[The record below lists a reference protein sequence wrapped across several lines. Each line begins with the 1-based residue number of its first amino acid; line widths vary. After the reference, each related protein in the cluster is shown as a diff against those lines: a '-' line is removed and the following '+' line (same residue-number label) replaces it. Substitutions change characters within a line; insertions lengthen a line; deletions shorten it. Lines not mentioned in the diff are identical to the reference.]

1 MKSIFKK
8 KYYAAIDMG
17 TNSFHLIIVE
27 VKKNGTFKIVDREKV
42 VLRLGSEFENI
53 NNCISPAE
61 IEAAVS
67 ALKQFKELANFYDA
81 EIITAA
87 TSAIREAAN
96 RFEFVKIVNEETGI
110 KINVIDGLREGE
122 LIFKGITKALNIAS
136 HKILSIDIGGGST
149 ELIYSVNNQIEFIR
163 SLKIGAVRLTKM
175 FFKDYVLEHTKIEA
189 CKKYIHEEIALNI
202 PQTNYPIDFA
212 VGTSGTIQSAAN
224 MIAQRQLGKSISN
237 YNGFTFYKEQ
247 LQRSTQIVLNSKTP
261 AERFQLPGMEAKR
274 AEIFPSGLIILNLIL
289 DTFKIDK
296 VVISE
301 YALREGIILNKIEE
315 ENPSL

>member
-1 MKSIFKK
+1 MKSFFKK

-42 VLRLGSEFENI
+42 VLRLGSEFEDI
-53 NNCISPAE
+53 NNCISPSEIAE
-61 IEAAVS
+61 AVS
-67 ALKQFKELANFYDA
+67 TLKQFKELANFYDA

-122 LIFKGITKALNIAS
+122 LIFKGITKALNIS
-136 HKILSIDIGGGST
+136 SNKILSIDIGGGST

-175 FFKDYVLEHTKIEA
+175 FFRDYVLEHEKIEA
-189 CKKYIHEEIALNI
+189 CKKYIQAEMKLNI
-202 PQTNYPIDFA
+202 QRTNYQIDFA

-224 MIAQRQLGKSISN
+224 MIAYRQLGKGIAN

-247 LQRSTQIVLNSKTP
+247 LNKATQIVLGCKTP
-261 AERFQLPGMEAKR
+261 AERSHLSGIEPKR
-274 AEIFPSGLIILNLIL
+274 VDIIPCGLIILNMIL
-289 DTFKIDK
+289 DAFKIEK

-301 YALREGIILNKIEE
+301 NALREGIILNKIEE
-315 ENPSL
+315 ENPNL